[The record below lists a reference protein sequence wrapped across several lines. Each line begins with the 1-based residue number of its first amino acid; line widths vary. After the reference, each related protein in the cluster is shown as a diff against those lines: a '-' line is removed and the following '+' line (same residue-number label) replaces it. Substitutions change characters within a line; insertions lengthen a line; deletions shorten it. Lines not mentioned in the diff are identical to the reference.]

1 MPDPISGALGSS
13 LGSAAL
19 RMRLGGLGAA
29 GGVGG
34 AYGAGDGAV
43 QVPLTRPGAGAAGPS
58 FGDTLKQF
66 VSGVSDAQDA
76 AGDLRD
82 RFLRGD
88 PVELHQVMAAGEEA
102 SLSLELMVELRNKVT
117 EAYRQLISIQS

>member
-1 MPDPISGALGSS
+1 MPAPITGAALN
-13 LGSAAL
+13 SAAL
-19 RMRLGGLGAA
+19 RMRMGGLA
-29 GGVGG
+29 
-34 AYGAGDGAV
+34 GAGDAGAV
-43 QVPLTRPGAGAAGPS
+43 QVPVVRPGRDAGGAS

-82 RFLRGD
+82 KFLRGD

-117 EAYRQLISIQS
+117 EAYRQLVSIQN

>member
-1 MPDPISGALGSS
+1 MADPISGA
-13 LGSAAL
+13 AL
-19 RMRLGGLGAA
+19 RMRMGGLA
-29 GGVGG
+29 GSYGVGAPG
-34 AYGAGDGAV
+34 EGRAA
-43 QVPLTRPGAGAAGPS
+43 QVPLGPRGPGGPS

-82 RFLRGD
+82 KFLRGD

-102 SLSLELMVELRNKVT
+102 SLSLELMVELRNKVAD
-117 EAYRQLISIQS
+117 AYRQLISIQS

>member
-1 MPDPISGALGSS
+1 VPDAIVGA
-13 LGSAAL
+13 AARL
-19 RMRLGGLGAA
+19 RA

-34 AYGAGDGAV
+34 AAGLDGGAV
-43 QVPLTRPGAGAAGPS
+43 QVPVVRPGAGADGPS

-76 AGDLRD
+76 AGELRD
-82 RFLRGD
+82 KFVRGE

-117 EAYRQLISIQS
+117 EAYRTLVNIQG

>member
-1 MPDPISGALGSS
+1 VPDAIVGA
-13 LGSAAL
+13 AARL
-19 RMRLGGLGAA
+19 RAGGIGGAA
-29 GGVGG
+29 GLDG
-34 AYGAGDGAV
+34 GAV
-43 QVPLTRPGAGAAGPS
+43 QVPVVRPGAGADGPS

-76 AGDLRD
+76 AGELRD
-82 RFLRGD
+82 KFVRGE

-117 EAYRQLISIQS
+117 EAYRTLVNIQS

>member
-1 MPDPISGALGSS
+1 
-13 LGSAAL
+13 
-19 RMRLGGLGAA
+19 
-29 GGVGG
+29 
-34 AYGAGDGAV
+34 V
-43 QVPLTRPGAGAAGPS
+43 QVPVVRPGAGADGPS

-76 AGDLRD
+76 AGELRD
-82 RFLRGD
+82 KFVRGE

-117 EAYRQLISIQS
+117 EAYRTLVNIQS

>member
-1 MPDPISGALGSS
+1 M
-13 LGSAAL
+13 
-19 RMRLGGLGAA
+19 GGGIGGA
-29 GGVGG
+29 GGV
-34 AYGAGDGAV
+34 DRGAV
-43 QVPLTRPGAGAAGPS
+43 QVPVVRPGADAGGPS

-82 RFLRGD
+82 KFLRGE

-102 SLSLELMVELRNKVT
+102 SLSLELMVELRNKVAD
-117 EAYRQLISIQS
+117 AYRQLVNIQS

>member
-1 MPDPISGALGSS
+1 MPDAIVGA
-13 LGSAAL
+13 AARL
-19 RMRLGGLGAA
+19 RAGGIGGAA
-29 GGVGG
+29 GLDG
-34 AYGAGDGAV
+34 GAV
-43 QVPLTRPGAGAAGPS
+43 QVPVVRPGAGADGPS

-76 AGDLRD
+76 AGELRD
-82 RFLRGD
+82 KFVRGE

-117 EAYRQLISIQS
+117 EAYRTLVNIQS

>member
-1 MPDPISGALGSS
+1 MADAIVGA
-13 LGSAAL
+13 AARL
-19 RMRLGGLGAA
+19 RA

-34 AYGAGDGAV
+34 AAGLDGGAV
-43 QVPLTRPGAGAAGPS
+43 QVPVVRPGAGADGPS

-76 AGDLRD
+76 AGELRD
-82 RFLRGD
+82 KFVRGE

-117 EAYRQLISIQS
+117 EAYRTLVNIQS

>member
-1 MPDPISGALGSS
+1 VPDAIGGY
-13 LGSAAL
+13 AARL
-19 RMRLGGLGAA
+19 RMGGVEGLGLDR
-29 GGVGG
+29 G
-34 AYGAGDGAV
+34 GAV
-43 QVPLTRPGAGAAGPS
+43 QVPVVRPGAAAGGPS

-66 VSGVSDAQDA
+66 VGGVSDAQDA

-82 RFLRGD
+82 KFLRGD

-117 EAYRQLISIQS
+117 EAYRQLVNIQS

>member
-1 MPDPISGALGSS
+1 MVPVVGPGRGAE
-13 LGSAAL
+13 
-19 RMRLGGLGAA
+19 
-29 GGVGG
+29 
-34 AYGAGDGAV
+34 
-43 QVPLTRPGAGAAGPS
+43 GPS

-82 RFLRGD
+82 KFLRGD